1 LRVHHARHEC
11 SASALRVLY
20 GGGRLAA
27 RMGARAE
34 RTEAREPAPEPTG
47 PSACI
52 LHTTGPSPR
61 EESTRRLPPERTSA
75 LRAGGLA
82 RAIPEREDSDRVP
95 RLTRDTFEGR
105 VHKTSRRRF
114 VTGASQAEL
123 EPTRYASDVE
133 RDLSFVAV
141 VRGHGVAV
149 QRTREPPRTPHGGM
163 KLEANGCGGPIRT
176 SLSGRLSRRRNPS
189 YYPAENARFRRLR
202 AKHKTLR
209 PERKGS
215 SQEPRTRER
224 RGIPGRRGRPGRPG
238 KTFWMEQV
246 GIEKPSTSGVRV
258 TRPKKEH
265 ATTHTLLPDGPLVK
279 SAPFRRASDGPFQL
293 ARSGASWPLSAT
305 YSEYP
310 PP

>member
-1 LRVHHARHEC
+1 
-11 SASALRVLY
+11 
-20 GGGRLAA
+20 
-27 RMGARAE
+27 M
-34 RTEAREPAPEPTG
+34 EAREPAPERAG

-61 EESTRRLPPERTSA
+61 EGTARRLHD
-75 LRAGGLA
+75 GLA
-82 RAIPEREDSDRVP
+82 RPIPKPEDAERGLRP
-95 RLTRDTFEGR
+95 TRQEPLQRR
-105 VHKTSRRRF
+105 VHTKSRRRC
-114 VTGASQAEL
+114 VTSTSPAEL
-123 EPTRYASDVE
+123 EPTRFASDVE
-133 RDLSFVAV
+133 RDVSFAAQW
-141 VRGHGVAV
+141 RS
-149 QRTREPPRTPHGGM
+149 REPPRTPHGGTA
-163 KLEANGCGGPIRT
+163 LEANGCGGPIRT

-202 AKHKTLR
+202 ANHNTLR
-209 PERKGS
+209 THHSRASRK
-215 SQEPRTRER
+215 PRTRER
-224 RGIPGRRGRPGRPG
+224 EGRPGRPG
-238 KTFWMEQV
+238 KTFWMDKV

-279 SAPFRRASDGPFQL
+279 SVRFESAPAGPFQL